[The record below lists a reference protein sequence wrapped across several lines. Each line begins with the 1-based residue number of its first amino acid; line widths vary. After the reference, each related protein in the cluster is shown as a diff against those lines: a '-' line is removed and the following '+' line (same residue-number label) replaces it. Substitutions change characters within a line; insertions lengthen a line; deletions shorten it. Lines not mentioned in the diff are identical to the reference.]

1 MELVKF
7 TKDNTYQLIKA
18 SFLDDSI
25 ELSDEAIDKKKRLR
39 HAYAMRLDNK
49 YNKGQV
55 IKRLQKEFG
64 ISQATAYRDYNMA
77 MELIG
82 ELDKTDKAAE
92 KLVIAQGYWDIYQR
106 NLKKGKDEIALR
118 ALEKY
123 QALFDF
129 EESGEVIDPNKI
141 QAHEYHIHMSRDG
154 NKILKKALSTG
165 VVSFNSL
172 AEDIEHEELDEE

>member
-1 MELVKF
+1 MELTKF
-7 TKDNTYQLIKA
+7 SKDNTFQLIKA
-18 SFLDDSI
+18 SFLDDTI
-25 ELSDEAIDKKKRLR
+25 ELSDEALEKKKRLR
-39 HAYAMRLDNK
+39 HAFAMRLNNK

-55 IKRLQKEFG
+55 LKVLRKEYG

-77 MELIG
+77 MELLG
-82 ELDKTDKAAE
+82 ELDKTDKSAE

-129 EESGEVIDPNKI
+129 EDNGEVIDPNKI
-141 QAHEYHIHMSRDG
+141 QANVYNIHMSRKG
-154 NKILKKALSTG
+154 NKILKKVLAEG
-165 VVSFNSL
+165 VVDFNSM
-172 AEDIEHEELDEE
+172 AEDAEYEDVNE